1 VDEGSTGQHAPS
13 DGDQGRRLV
22 EGRVTAQLPSGLYQ
36 VDVEGPSCWTRRDY
50 GRRRDM
56 KVRAS
61 VKRICD
67 KCKVVRRRGVVRVIC
82 TNAKHKQRQG

>member
-1 VDEGSTGQHAPS
+1 MIPESRFLIPDEQK
-13 DGDQGRRLV
+13 
-22 EGRVTAQLPSGLYQ
+22 
-36 VDVEGPSCWTRRDY
+36 
-50 GRRRDM
+50 M